1 MKGLR
6 EPGQRDLDILGAECS
21 GRIGVAILHRL
32 NKRPRNVESRVHATQ
47 SVDKGEAVVAYP
59 VTHFEINAQDAAATQ
74 KFYKDLFG
82 WGIDTNNPQSYG
94 MIDTKTKGT
103 GINGGIGASQDGRS
117 FVTFYVE
124 TDDPGSLLDK
134 AERLGGRRVMEPMD
148 AGQGLIYAL
157 FADPEGN
164 VIGLAKMAQAQR
176 QQEQRQQEQKTR
188 SRSNGNG
195 SAPKSRAKAASAKA
209 SPKRAPTR
217 KRTTAKKKSTASRS
231 RRSRG

>member
-1 MKGLR
+1 M
-6 EPGQRDLDILGAECS
+6 
-21 GRIGVAILHRL
+21 
-32 NKRPRNVESRVHATQ
+32 
-47 SVDKGEAVVAYP
+47 AYP
-59 VTHFEINAQDAAATQ
+59 VTHFEINAQDAPATQ
-74 KFYKDLFG
+74 RFYKDLFG

-124 TDDPGSLLDK
+124 TDDPGSMLDK
-134 AERLGGRRVMEPMD
+134 VERLGGRRVMEPMD

-164 VIGLAKMAQAQR
+164 VIGLAKMAQVQR

-195 SAPKSRAKAASAKA
+195 SAPKARAKSASAKA
-209 SPKRAPTR
+209 SPKRAATR
-217 KRTTAKKKSTASRS
+217 KRATAKKSTSTRGK
-231 RRSRG
+231 RSRG

>member
-1 MKGLR
+1 M
-6 EPGQRDLDILGAECS
+6 
-21 GRIGVAILHRL
+21 
-32 NKRPRNVESRVHATQ
+32 
-47 SVDKGEAVVAYP
+47 AYP

-74 KFYKDLFG
+74 KFYRDLFG
-82 WGIDTNNPQSYG
+82 WGIDTDNPQSYG

-124 TDDPGSLLDK
+124 TDDPHSMLAK

-164 VIGLAKMAQAQR
+164 VIGLAKMAEAQR
-176 QQEQRQQEQKTR
+176 QQEQRQQAERTR

-195 SAPKSRAKAASAKA
+195 STTKTRAKATAAKASAKKAA
-209 SPKRAPTR
+209 SPR
-217 KRTTAKKKSTASRS
+217 KKTAAKKTTTRSRTKRS
-231 RRSRG
+231 RR

>member
-1 MKGLR
+1 M
-6 EPGQRDLDILGAECS
+6 
-21 GRIGVAILHRL
+21 
-32 NKRPRNVESRVHATQ
+32 
-47 SVDKGEAVVAYP
+47 AYP

-164 VIGLAKMAQAQR
+164 VIGLDPTGTVALAATNVGVQIANGPINNLIGGTTSSARNIISGNVIGLAKMAQAQR

-195 SAPKSRAKAASAKA
+195 SAPKARAKAGAAKA